1 MYMTACWR
9 FVPGKMGRPEMSQSK
24 NEELMNI
31 LGLSRRAGIL
41 LIGQD
46 HVFAAGRHNEKLVVI
61 VTSDCSASVLRSLK
75 PKVERGEAV
84 LLKLDDTDRTV
95 LGSHLG
101 VGSAQVVALPQGGL
115 AKKVLAIYDRSD
127 ADEQNKSI

>member
-1 MYMTACWR
+1 
-9 FVPGKMGRPEMSQSK
+9 MSQSK
-24 NEELMNI
+24 SEELMNI

-46 HVFAAGRHNEKLVVI
+46 RVFAAGRHNEKLIVI

-84 LLKLDDTDRTV
+84 LLRLDDIDRAV

-101 VGSAQVVALPQGGL
+101 VGSAQIVALSQGGL

>member
-1 MYMTACWR
+1 
-9 FVPGKMGRPEMSQSK
+9 MSQSK

-46 HVFAAGRHNEKLVVI
+46 QVLAGKHSEKLVVI
-61 VTSDCSASVLRSLK
+61 VTSDCSANVLRSLK
-75 PKVERGEAV
+75 PRVERGEAV
-84 LLKLDDTDRTV
+84 LLELENTDRTT
-95 LGSHLG
+95 LGSFLG
-101 VGSAQVVALPQGGL
+101 VGSAQIAALPQGGL

-127 ADEQNKSI
+127 ANEQNQSL